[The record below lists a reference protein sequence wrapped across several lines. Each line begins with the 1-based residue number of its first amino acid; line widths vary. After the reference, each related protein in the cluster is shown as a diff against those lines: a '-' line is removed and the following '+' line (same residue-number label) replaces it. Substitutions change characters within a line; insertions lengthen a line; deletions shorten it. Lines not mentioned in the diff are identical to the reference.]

1 MCRQIFCNIFNIS
14 IDENSNFCRN
24 FSRASEIFGYEAGNL
39 ETSLNL
45 KNFYFKFKQEFPDF
59 ESRLG
64 QKVLD
69 RFIF

>member
-1 MCRQIFCNIFNIS
+1 MFYNQYS

-45 KNFYFKFKQEFPDF
+45 KNFYFEFKQEFPDF